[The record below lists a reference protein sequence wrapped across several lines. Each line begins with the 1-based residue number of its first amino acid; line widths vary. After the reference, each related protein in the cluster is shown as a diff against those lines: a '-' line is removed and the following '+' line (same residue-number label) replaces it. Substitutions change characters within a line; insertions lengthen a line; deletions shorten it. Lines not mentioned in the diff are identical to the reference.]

1 MIGEK
6 FYTVTVKLSHDL
18 ANPLPLEIRI
28 WDRPYFLIRTEPRVL
43 FFNCFLFKGHIL
55 KWSLGS
61 TATPDLKLLVI
72 DATGISPYPMC
83 HELSS
88 ADILA
93 IGVSKCTLDLLLNDP
108 LKLFRLSPD

>member
-1 MIGEK
+1 MAVINPPERK
-6 FYTVTVKLSHDL
+6 LAKRTSVHIVKSSLAYTT
-18 ANPLPLEIRI
+18 
-28 WDRPYFLIRTEPRVL
+28 
-43 FFNCFLFKGHIL
+43 
-55 KWSLGS
+55 
-61 TATPDLKLLVI
+61 TPDLKLLVI

-108 LKLFRLSPD
+108 LKSVRLSPD